1 VGIRINP
8 DLISTMLAGV
18 TLDQQQEDQAIAE
31 LSSGRKVNQPS
42 DDPAAEA
49 GFIVN
54 NAQASAV
61 NSYLSNV
68 SSLQATMQEADSTLN
83 SVVTALTQAISLGV
97 QGANGTL
104 NQNDLNAI
112 AQQVNGI
119 QQQILGYANQS
130 FQGNYLFAGTAVNV
144 QPFVADSSSP
154 SGVKYVGNSR
164 VNNVEIGDGQA
175 VPANLPGSQLF
186 TAPGSDVFQA
196 LADLSSALQSGSNIP
211 AAETEVQNAFNYVN
225 TQRTFYDTTLSRLN
239 TATSFLNDEN
249 LQLSQEENNLV
260 GADMASAA
268 SQLTQADT
276 DLDATLEAGGQI
288 SQLSLLNYLQY

>member
-8 DLISTMLAGV
+8 DLYSSMLAGLA
-18 TLDQQQEDQAIAE
+18 LDQQQEDTAITE

-42 DDPAAEA
+42 DNPAAVA

-54 NAQASAV
+54 NSQASEV
-61 NSYLSNV
+61 NSYLSNI
-68 SSLQATMQEADSTLN
+68 SSLQGTMQVADSTLD
-83 SVVTALTQAISLGV
+83 SVITALSQAISLGV
-97 QGANGTL
+97 EGADSTM
-104 NQNDLNAI
+104 NQTDRNAI

-119 QQQILGYANQS
+119 QQQILGYANES
-130 FQGNYLFAGTAVNV
+130 YQGNYLFAGTAVNV

-154 SGVKYVGNSR
+154 SGVSYVGNTG

-186 TAPGSDVFQA
+186 TASGSDVFQA
-196 LADLSSALQSGSNIP
+196 LADLSSSLQSGSNIP
-211 AAETEVQNAFNYVN
+211 AAETEVQNAFDYVN
-225 TQRTFYDTTLSRLN
+225 AQSTFYGTTLSRLN
-239 TATSFLNDEN
+239 TATSFLNEES

-268 SQLTQADT
+268 SQLTQAET
-276 DLDATLEAGGQI
+276 DLDATLQAGGKI
-288 SQLSLLNYLQY
+288 SQLSLFNYLQY